1 MNDITNAS
9 EGRILIAD
17 GDSTFRNSLAVLL
30 GRHDF
35 EGVGAPN
42 AAEAFALLESSQ
54 FDALI
59 ADIDMPGN
67 AGLEFIETVPEVAA
81 GLPIVL
87 VTGRPSVE
95 TAARAVGLGVT
106 AYLTKPP
113 QIAEL
118 IRLLKASITDYRCLR
133 SVDESRERL
142 RDWDA
147 SLNHLSRALRNPK
160 ATAARPSAGGYLRD
174 NLQHILLQLAALEQS
189 IAIWNRSPEHR
200 EALRKLDLVG
210 AIRHTIEV
218 LGQTKQNFKCQR
230 LADLRRHLMELI
242 DAV

>member
-1 MNDITNAS
+1 MNDTTNAS

-17 GDSTFRNSLAVLL
+17 GDCTFRSSLAVLL

-35 EGVGAPN
+35 ECASAPD
-42 AAEAFALLESSQ
+42 AAAASALLESTQ

-67 AGLEFIETVPEVAA
+67 AGLKFIESVPEVAA
-81 GLPIVL
+81 GLPVVL

-95 TAARAVGLGVT
+95 TAARAVGLGVI

-118 IRLLKASITDYRCLR
+118 IRLLKTSIADYRCLR
-133 SVDESRERL
+133 CLDESSERL

-147 SLNHLSRALRNPK
+147 SLNHFSRALRNPK
-160 ATAARPSAGGYLRD
+160 AAARPSAGGYLRD
-174 NLQHILLQLAALEQS
+174 NLRHILQQLAALEQS
-189 IAIWNRSPEHR
+189 IAIWSRSPEHR
-200 EALRKLDLVG
+200 ETLHKLDLVG

-230 LADLRRHLMELI
+230 LADLRRQLMELI